1 MTLGGTGKDT
11 GKRHPTIG
19 NNVILSSGSKILGP
33 FKVGNNVKIGAGSVV
48 LKEVPDNC
56 TVVGIP
62 GTIVRRNG
70 KPISEMDQVD
80 MPDPIAVELECLRRR
95 VVELEDIIVEKLGVE
110 LPHECHEDCQY
121 PNILREMEDGTL
133 NRIYD
138 ETNGEIVT
146 ETLPDSPEGETEVKH
161 ENL

>member
-1 MTLGGTGKDT
+1 MQIIDIYIGKV
-11 GKRHPTIG
+11 KKEIYK
-19 NNVILSSGSKILGP
+19 LSPADDFL
-33 FKVGNNVKIGAGSVV
+33 NE
-48 LKEVPDNC
+48 LKSNL
-56 TVVGIP
+56 
-62 GTIVRRNG
+62 IVRRNG

-110 LPHECHEDCQY
+110 LAHECHEDCQY
-121 PNILREMEDGTL
+121 PNILREMEDGSL

>member
-1 MTLGGTGKDT
+1 
-11 GKRHPTIG
+11 
-19 NNVILSSGSKILGP
+19 
-33 FKVGNNVKIGAGSVV
+33 
-48 LKEVPDNC
+48 
-56 TVVGIP
+56 
-62 GTIVRRNG
+62 
-70 KPISEMDQVD
+70 

-95 VVELEDIIVEKLGVE
+95 VVELEDIIVGKLGVE
-110 LPHECHEDCQY
+110 LPHECHDDCQY

-138 ETNGEIVT
+138 ETSGEIIT